1 MLRYPRGVQGEA
13 TGVGENVEDTTG
25 VTSIGGGGEVI
36 LALVEEAAGLLARPQ
51 MRVVAHLSLAHYY
64 RFGDFA
70 GEDLDSRSEAF
81 ATPGGR
87 VAAQQDTGGGEEVVE
102 GRDDRSEATLDRC
115 RPHLEDE
122 VVSVTVRH
130 QTGDAIGLGVEETIG
145 IVIYAEEVAVI
156 SGFFD
161 AILKPGFGYLFV
173 LASSNAERYLAF
185 RVVEG
190 VAQEASVPVHDP
202 NHGARVS
209 RGICYVGAVDPGVSR
224 SRPRRSPLRQ
234 RSCFCRGFRHL
245 CVSPFTRCLGVS
257 C

>member
-1 MLRYPRGVQGEA
+1 MSPR
-13 TGVGENVEDTTG
+13 
-25 VTSIGGGGEVI
+25 
-36 LALVEEAAGLLARPQ
+36 
-51 MRVVAHLSLAHYY
+51 
-64 RFGDFA
+64 
-70 GEDLDSRSEAF
+70 SR
-81 ATPGGR
+81 
-87 VAAQQDTGGGEEVVE
+87 QDTGGGEEVFE

-130 QTGDAIGLGVEETIG
+130 QTGDAIGLGVEEAIG
-145 IVIYAEEVAVI
+145 VGIYAEGVAVI

-202 NHGARVS
+202 NHVARVCS
-209 RGICYVGAVDPGVSR
+209 GICYVGAVDSR
-224 SRPRRSPLRQ
+224 MFRPCPS
-234 RSCFCRGFRHL
+234 S
-245 CVSPFTRCLGVS
+245 SA
-257 C
+257 